1 MRGIVGV
8 LLGLIALP
16 QALLAQ
22 DRGQDVLYVSA
33 TAQSGVG
40 LNGAGGEV
48 EWLRPASAATSV
60 TAGGGATSISDI
72 WWMYGTGGAT
82 TRHGGAIYSG
92 RVSLGSG
99 RWSAGPFPYMQYVGA
114 VTLPIARGMYVNTEA
129 QRVSLAG
136 EAATVL
142 KVGTLLTVSRGST
155 VGVAYHAAPWEPT
168 RDRAVSVRADVNV
181 RGVSVLGGAVASARK
196 VAAANIQAIDLTT
209 RIAPEYFGGCS
220 VPVSTSQLIV
230 SVQVAPQPPGR
241 FVRFLVSL
249 RHPLGDRASGSEV
262 GR

>member
-1 MRGIVGV
+1 MRGVVGV
-8 LLGLIALP
+8 LVSLIALP

-22 DRGQDVLYVSA
+22 DREPDVLYVSA
-33 TAQSGVG
+33 HAQSEVG

-48 EWLRPASAATSV
+48 EWLRSASAATSV

-72 WWMYGTGGAT
+72 WWMYGTAAAT
-82 TRHGGAIYSG
+82 TRHRGAIYSG

-99 RWSAGPFPYMQYVGA
+99 RWSGGPFPYMQYVGSI
-114 VTLPIARGMYVNTEA
+114 TLPIARGLYVNTDA

-142 KVGTLLTVSRGST
+142 KVGTLLTVSRAAT
-155 VGVAYHAAPWEPT
+155 VGVAYHAAPWEST

-196 VAAANIQAIDLTT
+196 VAAANVQAIHLTT

-220 VPVSTSQLIV
+220 VPVSTSRLIV
-230 SVQVAPQPPGR
+230 SVQAAPQPPGR

-249 RHPLGDRASGSEV
+249 RHPLGDRAPGSEV